1 MFTVVLFILIL
12 SLLVFV
18 HEFGHF
24 LAARKTGM
32 KVHEFAIG
40 FPPMAIG
47 VYRDPAT
54 KKFVFVRGK
63 SARAL
68 LKAGGGEETVDGQYP
83 ATLYSLNWLPL
94 GGFCKIKG
102 ENGEQALAPDSFG
115 YQKTWKKVLVLV
127 AGVSMNFL
135 LAAVVLGIGFLT
147 GLPTDTSA
155 GVPRQAT
162 LVQSSQVFIQQ
173 VESGSPAEQAG
184 IRFGDRIVGFN
195 GTELVQS
202 QDLVRLVGEN
212 PGVPIELTLN
222 REDQEVRVTIQ
233 TAVVKEGE
241 NPRLGVVL
249 ADVAVVRYPWYL
261 ALYKG
266 FEAAFWGLIGIFV
279 SFYLL
284 LKSFVLGNGLAFEVS
299 GPVGIA
305 TLIGDS
311 ARLGWHYLLNITA
324 MISLSLAA
332 INILPIP
339 ALDGGRLLFVL
350 IEKAIGR
357 PVSKKYEQAAHTIG
371 FVLLM
376 ALIVVV
382 TFRDVRGLIQ

>member
-1 MFTVVLFILIL
+1 MFTLLLFILVL

-68 LKAGGGEETVDGQYP
+68 LKAGGGEETEEGQYP

-102 ENGEQALAPDSFG
+102 ENGEQALATDSFG
-115 YQKTWKKVLVLV
+115 YQKTWKKVVVLV
-127 AGVSMNFL
+127 AGVTMNFL
-135 LAAVVLGIGFLT
+135 LAALVLGIGFLI
-147 GLPTDTSA
+147 GLPTDISGGLPD
-155 GVPRQAT
+155 GVK
-162 LVQSSQVFIQQ
+162 LVEAPQVFIQQ
-173 VESGSPAEQAG
+173 VESGSAAEEAG
-184 IRFGDRIVGFN
+184 VKFGDKIFKIDGVVLQN
-195 GTELVQS
+195 SAELVKIIGETPLQS
-202 QDLVRLVGEN
+202 HT
-212 PGVPIELTLN
+212 LTLL
-222 REDQEVRVTIQ
+222 REGQELEVTLQSRVQ
-233 TAVVKEGE
+233 SADEK
-241 NPRLGVVL
+241 PRLGVVL
-249 ADVAVVRYPWYL
+249 ADLAIVKYPWYSAFIQGL
-261 ALYKG
+261 L
-266 FEAAFWGLIGIFV
+266 AAFSGLVGIFV
-279 SFYLL
+279 SFFLL
-284 LKSFVLGNGLAFEVS
+284 IKGFIFGNGLAFEVS

-305 TLIGDS
+305 GLIGDS
-311 ARLGWHYLLNITA
+311 ARLGFHYLLSITA

-350 IEKAIGR
+350 IEKVIGR
-357 PVSKKYEQAAHTIG
+357 PVSKKYEQMAHTIG

-376 ALIVVV
+376 ALIIVV